1 MASRITMD
9 KSLKAKIRAV
19 LEGADVVKTKKQSDE
34 KETYDDSDYEI
45 DEKEEESDSEESDN
59 GPGKVSE
66 EADYAVMKMLLNS
79 KLKQKLQEMKGKKNG
94 R

>member
-1 MASRITMD
+1 MD

-34 KETYDDSDYEI
+34 EETYDDSEYEI
-45 DEKEEESDSEESDN
+45 DEKEEESEESDN

-94 R
+94 RR

>member
-1 MASRITMD
+1 MD

-19 LEGADVVKTKKQSDE
+19 LEGADVVKTKKSTDE
-34 KETYDDSDYEI
+34 EETYDDSEYEI
-45 DEKEEESDSEESDN
+45 NEQEEESEESDN

-94 R
+94 RR

>member
-1 MASRITMD
+1 MD

-19 LEGADVVKTKKQSDE
+19 LEGADVVKTKKSTDE
-34 KETYDDSDYEI
+34 EETYDDSEYEI
-45 DEKEEESDSEESDN
+45 DEQEEESEESDN

-94 R
+94 RR

>member
-1 MASRITMD
+1 MD

-19 LEGADVVKTKKQSDE
+19 LEGADVVKTKKRTDE
-34 KETYDDSDYEI
+34 EETYDDSEYEI
-45 DEKEEESDSEESDN
+45 DEEEEESEESDN

-79 KLKQKLQEMKGKKNG
+79 KLKQKLQDLKGKNNG
-94 R
+94 RRSSF